1 MREYPKI
8 ETIFNRDTEG
18 TKKLIFGT
26 YRDETVK
33 YLRFNNWQFT
43 EKIDGTNISVEWDGH
58 AVSFH
63 GRTER
68 AQIPKHLLEY
78 LEKTFLTTE
87 AEELFEQT
95 YGDKNVILYG
105 EGYGA
110 KIQNG
115 GNYRS
120 DVSFILFDVLIGD
133 NWQEREWV
141 EKTAKMFGIDVVPVV
156 FAGSLEEGIDYVME
170 HHPSTIG
177 TAMMEGIVGRPMV
190 EMRDRL
196 GKRIIVKIKWED
208 FKEFAKIQEEAKN
221 ANQRRIKRITV

>member
-8 ETIFNRDTEG
+8 ETIFSRDTEG
-18 TKKLIFGT
+18 TKKLIFGI

-33 YLRFNNWQFT
+33 YLRFNDWQFT

-63 GRTER
+63 GQTER
-68 AQIPKHLLEY
+68 AQIPKHLLEC

-156 FAGSLEEGIDYVME
+156 FVGSLEEGIDYVME

-177 TAMMEGIVGRPMV
+177 TAMMEGVVGRPMV

-208 FKEFAKIQEEAKN
+208 FKEFAKILEEAKN
-221 ANQRRIKRITV
+221 AN

>member
-33 YLRFNNWQFT
+33 YLRFNDWQFT

-58 AVSFH
+58 AVSFP

-120 DVSFILFDVLIGD
+120 DASFILFDVLIGD

-156 FAGSLEEGIDYVME
+156 FVGSLEEGVDYVME

-208 FKEFAKIQEEAKN
+208 FKEFTKILEETKN
-221 ANQRRIKRITV
+221 AN

>member
-33 YLRFNNWQFT
+33 YLRFNDWQFT

-141 EKTAKMFGIDVVPVV
+141 EKTAKMFRIDVVPVV
-156 FAGSLEEGIDYVME
+156 FVGSLEEGIDYVME

-208 FKEFAKIQEEAKN
+208 FKEFAKILEEAKN
-221 ANQRRIKRITV
+221 ANE

>member
-8 ETIFNRDTEG
+8 ETIFNRDIEG

-33 YLRFNNWQFT
+33 YLRFNDWQFT

-156 FAGSLEEGIDYVME
+156 FVGSLEEGVDYVME

-208 FKEFAKIQEEAKN
+208 FKEFAKILEEAKN
-221 ANQRRIKRITV
+221 TNESTCVS

>member
-8 ETIFNRDTEG
+8 ETIFSRDTEG

-26 YRDETVK
+26 YQNETVK
-33 YLRFNNWQFT
+33 YLRFNDWQFT

-156 FAGSLEEGIDYVME
+156 FVGSLEEGIDYVME

-177 TAMMEGIVGRPMV
+177 TAMMEGVVGRPMV
-190 EMRDRL
+190 EMKDRL

-208 FKEFAKIQEEAKN
+208 FKEFAKILEEAKN
-221 ANQRRIKRITV
+221 AN

>member
-1 MREYPKI
+1 MREYHKI
-8 ETIFNRDTEG
+8 ETVFNRSTDG
-18 TKKLIFGT
+18 DKRLIWGD
-26 YRDETVK
+26 YRNETVE
-33 YLRFNNWQFT
+33 YLADNIWQFT
-43 EKIDGTNISVEWDGH
+43 EKIDGTNIRIHWDGH
-58 AVSFH
+58 NIEIG
-63 GRTER
+63 GRTDR
-68 AQIPKHLLEY
+68 AQIPKHLMDY
-78 LEKTFLTTE
+78 LSATFLTPE
-87 AEELFEQT
+87 VEELFEQA
-95 YGDKNVILYG
+95 YGEKDVMLFG

-115 GNYRS
+115 GDYRS

-156 FAGSLEEGIDYVME
+156 FVGSLEEGIDYVME

-208 FKEFAKIQEEAKN
+208 FKEFAKILEEAKN
-221 ANQRRIKRITV
+221 AN

>member
-33 YLRFNNWQFT
+33 YLRFNDWQFT

-141 EKTAKMFGIDVVPVV
+141 EKIAKMFGIDVVPVV
-156 FAGSLEEGIDYVME
+156 FVGSLEEGVDYVME

-208 FKEFAKIQEEAKN
+208 FKEFAKIPEKAKN
-221 ANQRRIKRITV
+221 AN

>member
-8 ETIFNRDTEG
+8 ETIFSRDTEG

-33 YLRFNNWQFT
+33 YLRFNDWQFT

-156 FAGSLEEGIDYVME
+156 FVGSLEEGVDYVME

-208 FKEFAKIQEEAKN
+208 FKEFAKILEEAKN
-221 ANQRRIKRITV
+221 TNESTSIS

>member
-26 YRDETVK
+26 YQDETVK
-33 YLRFNNWQFT
+33 YLRFNDWQFT

-141 EKTAKMFGIDVVPVV
+141 EKTAKMFGIDAVPVV
-156 FAGSLEEGIDYVME
+156 FVGSLEEGIDYVME

-177 TAMMEGIVGRPMV
+177 TAMMEGVVGRPMV

-208 FKEFAKIQEEAKN
+208 FKEFAKILEEAKN
-221 ANQRRIKRITV
+221 TNE

>member
-8 ETIFNRDTEG
+8 ETIFSRDTEG
-18 TKKLIFGT
+18 TKKLIFGS
-26 YRDETVK
+26 YQNETVK
-33 YLRFNNWQFT
+33 YLRFNDWQFT

-156 FAGSLEEGIDYVME
+156 FVGSLEEGIDYVME

-177 TAMMEGIVGRPMV
+177 TAMMEGVVGRPMV

-208 FKEFAKIQEEAKN
+208 FKESAKILEEAKN
-221 ANQRRIKRITV
+221 TNESTCVS

>member
-8 ETIFNRDTEG
+8 ETIFSRDTEG

-33 YLRFNNWQFT
+33 YLRFNDWQFT

-156 FAGSLEEGIDYVME
+156 FVGSLEEGIDYVME

-208 FKEFAKIQEEAKN
+208 FKEFAKILKETKKCQLKN
-221 ANQRRIKRITV
+221 N

>member
-33 YLRFNNWQFT
+33 YLRFNDWQFT

-156 FAGSLEEGIDYVME
+156 FVGSLEEGIDYVME

-208 FKEFAKIQEEAKN
+208 FKEFAKILEEAKN
-221 ANQRRIKRITV
+221 ANESTSIS

>member
-8 ETIFNRDTEG
+8 ETIFSRDTEG

-33 YLRFNNWQFT
+33 YLRFNDWQFT

-156 FAGSLEEGIDYVME
+156 FVGSLEEGIDYVME

-208 FKEFAKIQEEAKN
+208 FKESAKILEEAKN
-221 ANQRRIKRITV
+221 ANESTSIS

>member
-33 YLRFNNWQFT
+33 YLRFNDWQFT

-95 YGDKNVILYG
+95 YGDNNLILYV

-156 FAGSLEEGIDYVME
+156 FVGSLEEGVDYVME

-177 TAMMEGIVGRPMV
+177 TAMMEGVVGRPMV

-196 GKRIIVKIKWED
+196 GKRIIVKIKCED
-208 FKEFAKIQEEAKN
+208 FKEFAKIPEEAKN
-221 ANQRRIKRITV
+221 AN

>member
-33 YLRFNNWQFT
+33 YLRFNDWQFT

-141 EKTAKMFGIDVVPVV
+141 EKIAKMFGIDVVPVV
-156 FAGSLEEGIDYVME
+156 FVGTLEEGIDYVME

-177 TAMMEGIVGRPMV
+177 TAMMEGVVGRPMV

-208 FKEFAKIQEEAKN
+208 FKEFAKIPEKAKN
-221 ANQRRIKRITV
+221 ANE

>member
-8 ETIFNRDTEG
+8 ETIFSRDTEG

-33 YLRFNNWQFT
+33 YLRFNDWQFT

-105 EGYGA
+105 EGCGA

-156 FAGSLEEGIDYVME
+156 FVGSLEEGIDYVME

-208 FKEFAKIQEEAKN
+208 FKEFAKILEEAKN
-221 ANQRRIKRITV
+221 AN

>member
-8 ETIFNRDTEG
+8 ETIFSRDTEG

-33 YLRFNNWQFT
+33 YLRFNDWQFT

-141 EKTAKMFGIDVVPVV
+141 EKTAKTFGIDVVPVV
-156 FAGSLEEGIDYVME
+156 FVGSLEEGIDYVME

-208 FKEFAKIQEEAKN
+208 FKELVKIQEEAKN
-221 ANQRRIKRITV
+221 TNESTCIS

>member
-33 YLRFNNWQFT
+33 YLRFNDWQFT

-87 AEELFEQT
+87 AEELCEQT

-156 FAGSLEEGIDYVME
+156 FVGSLEEGIDYVME

-208 FKEFAKIQEEAKN
+208 FKEFAKILEEAKN
-221 ANQRRIKRITV
+221 ANE

>member
-8 ETIFNRDTEG
+8 ETIFSRDTEG

-33 YLRFNNWQFT
+33 YLRFNDWQFT

-156 FAGSLEEGIDYVME
+156 FVGTLEEGIDYVME

-208 FKEFAKIQEEAKN
+208 FKEFAKMLEEAKN
-221 ANQRRIKRITV
+221 TNESTSIS

>member
-33 YLRFNNWQFT
+33 YLRFNDWQFT

-78 LEKTFLTTE
+78 LEKTFLTAE

-141 EKTAKMFGIDVVPVV
+141 EKTAKMFGIDVAPVV
-156 FAGSLEEGIDYVME
+156 FVGSLEEGVDYVME

-208 FKEFAKIQEEAKN
+208 FKEFAKILEEAKN
-221 ANQRRIKRITV
+221 AN

>member
-8 ETIFNRDTEG
+8 ETIFSRDTEG

-33 YLRFNNWQFT
+33 YLRFNDWQFT

-156 FAGSLEEGIDYVME
+156 FVGSLKEGVDYVME

-177 TAMMEGIVGRPMV
+177 TAMMEGVVGRPMV

-208 FKEFAKIQEEAKN
+208 FKEFAKILEEAKN
-221 ANQRRIKRITV
+221 TNEQTSIS

>member
-33 YLRFNNWQFT
+33 YLRFNDWQFT

-141 EKTAKMFGIDVVPVV
+141 EKTAKMFGIDAVPVV
-156 FAGSLEEGIDYVME
+156 FVGSLEEGVDYVME

-177 TAMMEGIVGRPMV
+177 TAMMEGVVGRPMI

-196 GKRIIVKIKWED
+196 GKRIIIKIKWED
-208 FKEFAKIQEEAKN
+208 FKEFAKIIKKAKS
-221 ANQRRIKRITV
+221 ANE

>member
-33 YLRFNNWQFT
+33 YLRFNDWQFT

-156 FAGSLEEGIDYVME
+156 FVGSLEEGIDYVME

-208 FKEFAKIQEEAKN
+208 FKEFAKILKEAKN
-221 ANQRRIKRITV
+221 TNE